1 MATHQPKQPPSYD
14 PNEDRYWDGNDV
26 LAEEQR
32 QFDVCHGCRL
42 CNGLC
47 PSFPALFELTDRID
61 GEVSKITNED
71 LRPIE
76 DLCYQCK
83 LCYVACPYTPPHE
96 FSLDVPRL
104 LMRKKFV
111 TAKTEGVKFKD
122 RVLGDQDRL
131 GKVSSKVAPL
141 VNTANN
147 MISNRLIMEKV
158 LGVHRNASLPKYH
171 GVTFA
176 AWFKKR
182 YGAAMKPS
190 TEPVGKV
197 AFFHTCT
204 INYNDPEV
212 GKACIQ
218 VLEKNNIEVVV
229 PEQECCGMPFVDG
242 GDYSRAHGKMESN
255 LAKLVKWVDEGY
267 DIVAPSPTCSLMLR
281 DEYPTNSPES
291 EAAKR
296 IAERTFEFGHYLWK
310 LNRAKILNKE
320 FTKSLGKVNFHVAC
334 HTRAQYIGSP
344 SSLVLAQ
351 VPDTTVNVI
360 EQCSAHDG
368 TWGVSKDY
376 HELSLKVGQKLF
388 NNLQQGEPSL
398 LVTDCPQSAMQ
409 INHAMGVKPVH
420 TAVALRDAYGLPRA

>member
-1 MATHQPKQPPSYD
+1 MQHQPKEPPAYN
-14 PNEDRYWDGNDV
+14 PNEDRYWDGED
-26 LAEEQR
+26 LLDDEQR
-32 QFDVCHGCRL
+32 QFEICHGCRL
-42 CNGLC
+42 CFNLC
-47 PSFPALFELTDRID
+47 PSFPALFDLTDKVD
-61 GEVSKITNED
+61 GDLSKLGNAD
-71 LRPIE
+71 LRPVE

-83 LCYVACPYTPPHE
+83 MCYSICPYTPPHE
-96 FSLDVPRL
+96 FLMDVPRL

-111 TAKTEGVKFKD
+111 TAKAEGVKLKD
-122 RVLGDQDRL
+122 RILGDQDLL

-141 VNTANN
+141 VNLANR
-147 MISNRLIMEKV
+147 IPPNRRIIEMT
-158 LGVHRNASLPKYH
+158 LGVHRNASLPQYH
-171 GVTFA
+171 SETFA

-190 TEPVGKV
+190 AEPAGKV

-255 LAKLVKWVDEGY
+255 LVKLVKWVDEGY

-281 DEYPTNSPES
+281 DEYPANSSES
-291 EAAKR
+291 EVAKQ
-296 IAERTFEFGHYLWK
+296 IAEHTFEFGHYLWK
-310 LNRAKILNKE
+310 LNRAKTLNKE
-320 FTKSLGKVNFHVAC
+320 FTKSLGTINFHVAC
-334 HTRAQYIGSP
+334 HTRAQSIGSP
-344 SSLVLAQ
+344 SAHVLEQ
-351 VPDTTVNVI
+351 VPDTTVKAI
-360 EQCSAHDG
+360 EQCSGHDG
-368 TWGVSKDY
+368 SWGVSKEY
-376 HELSLKVGQKLF
+376 HELSLKVGRKLF

-420 TAVALRDAYGLPRA
+420 TAVALRDAYGLASA